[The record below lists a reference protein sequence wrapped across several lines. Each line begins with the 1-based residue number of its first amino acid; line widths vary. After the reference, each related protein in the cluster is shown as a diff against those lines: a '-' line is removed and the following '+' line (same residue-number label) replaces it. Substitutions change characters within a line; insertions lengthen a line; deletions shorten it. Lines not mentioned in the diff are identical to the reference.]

1 MDKPKK
7 SFRAGPITA
16 SVFVNVRKVDG
27 KNTEIPSVSFQKR
40 YLDAG
45 EWKSTTSL
53 NTNDLPKAV
62 LALTKAYDFILGME
76 KPVPEAEVSGNG
88 TADQS

>member
-27 KNTEIPSVSFQKR
+27 KNTEIPSVSFHRSDGLKGDR
-40 YLDAG
+40 
-45 EWKSTTSL
+45 
-53 NTNDLPKAV
+53 NRR
-62 LALTKAYDFILGME
+62 
-76 KPVPEAEVSGNG
+76 
-88 TADQS
+88 